1 MIERFLSVV
10 TGALV
15 TLLMLIVLDPTDAA
29 DPMADYLTAVVVGAL
44 ASLIWPLI
52 WLLLM
57 RRRRQNKMDQQVA
70 EEVAKQTGG
79 QS

>member
-1 MIERFLSVV
+1 MV

-15 TLLMLIVLDPTDAA
+15 TFLMLIILSPDPADPTS
-29 DPMADYLTAVVVGAL
+29 DYLTAVVVGAL

-52 WLLLM
+52 WLLM
-57 RRRRQNKMDQQVA
+57 VRRRRQNKIDKQVA

-79 QS
+79 

>member
-15 TLLMLIVLDPTDAA
+15 TFLMLIVLNPADAA
-29 DPMADYLTAVVVGAL
+29 DPNQDYLTAVVVGAI
-44 ASLIWPLI
+44 ASLIWPVI
-52 WLLLM
+52 WLLM
-57 RRRRQNKMDQQVA
+57 ARRRRQNKIDKEVA
-70 EEVAKQTGG
+70 EQVAKQTGG

>member
-15 TLLMLIVLDPTDAA
+15 TYLMLIILNPTEGGDPNSE
-29 DPMADYLTAVVVGAL
+29 YLTAVVVGAI
-44 ASLIWPLI
+44 ASLAWPLI
-52 WLLLM
+52 WLLFA
-57 RRRRQNKMDQQVA
+57 RRRRQSKIDKQVA

-79 QS
+79 QG

>member
-15 TLLMLIVLDPTDAA
+15 TFLMLVVLNPADSLDPT
-29 DPMADYLTAVVVGAL
+29 ADYLTAVVVGAL

-57 RRRRQNKMDQQVA
+57 RRRRQSKIDKEVA
-70 EEVAKQTGG
+70 EQVAKQTGG
-79 QS
+79 QG

>member
-15 TLLMLIVLDPTDAA
+15 TFLALVIMNPTDDA
-29 DPMADYLTAVVVGAL
+29 DPMGTYLTAVVIGAL

-52 WLLLM
+52 WLLLV
-57 RRRRQNKMDQQVA
+57 RRRRQNKIDQQVA
-70 EEVAKQTGG
+70 DEVAKQTG

>member
-1 MIERFLSVV
+1 VIERFLSVV

-15 TLLMLIVLDPTDAA
+15 TFLALVIMNPTDDA
-29 DPMADYLTAVVVGAL
+29 DPMGTYLTAVVIGAL

-52 WLLLM
+52 WLLLV
-57 RRRRQNKMDQQVA
+57 RRRRQNKIDQQVA
-70 EEVAKQTGG
+70 DEVAKQTG